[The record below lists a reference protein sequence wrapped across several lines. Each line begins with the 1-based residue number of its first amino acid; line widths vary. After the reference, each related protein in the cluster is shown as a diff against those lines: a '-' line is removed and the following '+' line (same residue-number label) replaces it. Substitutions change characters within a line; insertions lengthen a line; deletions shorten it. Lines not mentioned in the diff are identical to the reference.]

1 TIDMIINQQVAL
13 DEALVPH
20 ARRLKIGKSNFRLR
34 SDITEMLHICPRL
47 PNQTFN
53 ELPFEEEILGFL
65 RYLGHSGEI
74 KKITDVNIN
83 KLHQPWRSF
92 AAGINK
98 CLCGKNFVYQV
109 EHKDAKKRNEI
120 YYPRFTKVIINF
132 FLTKDPS
139 IPKRN
144 KIKLATKR
152 SLQQTHISQ
161 ANGSGVDEGIEDED
175 EQDDDDQKDD
185 DQDDND
191 DDQDTDNDN
200 DDFVHPK
207 LSTHEEEAKDEESFD
222 PIVQTPKNSDDEGN
236 DDVSLGMNVGG
247 KEGQDA

>member
-1 TIDMIINQQVAL
+1 
-13 DEALVPH
+13 
-20 ARRLKIGKSNFRLR
+20 
-34 SDITEMLHICPRL
+34 MLHICPRL
-47 PNQTFN
+47 PNQTFD

-109 EHKDAKKRNEI
+109 EHKDSKKRNEI

-139 IPKRN
+139 IPRRN
-144 KIKLATKR
+144 KVNWHYVRDDQMFTTIKLDLLNFG
-152 SLQQTHISQ
+152 SLFGFDHRLKTLE
-161 ANGSGVDEGIEDED
+161 ANFS
-175 EQDDDDQKDD
+175 K
-185 DQDDND
+185 
-191 DDQDTDNDN
+191 
-200 DDFVHPK
+200 F
-207 LSTHEEEAKDEESFD
+207 
-222 PIVQTPKNSDDEGN
+222 VQTNLFVGAVSSILGIVERYMDQWMNEAVKVAVQIQSDRLRVEAQAKNEEFLNKLDEN
-236 DDVSLGMNVGG
+236 IQKII
-247 KEGQDA
+247 KEQVK